1 MSADADEG
9 RRDAGADGPGAGQPG
24 AGRPGADEAAVDGQ
38 GIDEMTTALLTASRL
53 LVAIS
58 ARSIAAVEETLTL
71 PQFRMLVVLSSQG
84 PSKLVAL
91 AEKLHVNP
99 STALRMTDR
108 LVAAGLV
115 DRRASPHSGREVRIE
130 LTAAG
135 RAVVDTVTARRRDE
149 LAAIVARMA
158 AEQRRSLVAA
168 LRAFTAAG
176 AEPPATTPAPLGWA

>member
-1 MSADADEG
+1 MSADGDEG
-9 RRDAGADGPGAGQPG
+9 RRNAEAGEPP
-24 AGRPGADEAAVDGQ
+24 VDRQ
-38 GIDEMTTALLTASRL
+38 GVDEMTAALLTASRL

-99 STALRMTDR
+99 STAMRMTDR
-108 LVAAGLV
+108 LVAAGMV
-115 DRRASPHSGREVRIE
+115 DRRASPHSGREVRIQ
-130 LTAAG
+130 LTETG
-135 RAVVDTVTARRRDE
+135 REVVDTVTARRRDE
-149 LAAIVARMA
+149 LAAIVARMT

-176 AEPPATTPAPLGWA
+176 AEPPATTPIPLGWA